1 MIHQG
6 RLAAA
11 DRTREKIE
19 TASLNFLAQ
28 LRQLLKPKAQLP
40 VFIMKESDDQ
50 TFKTTVIPN

>member
-40 VFIMKESDDQ
+40 VFIMQESDDQ